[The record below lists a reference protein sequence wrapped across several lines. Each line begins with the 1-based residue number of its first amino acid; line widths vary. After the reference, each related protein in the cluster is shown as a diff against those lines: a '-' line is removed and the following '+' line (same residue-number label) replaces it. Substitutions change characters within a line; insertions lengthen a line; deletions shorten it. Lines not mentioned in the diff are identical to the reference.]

1 MLAAISTPKAA
12 LPAPRVHFTC
22 TRSALNLPPMNDAA
36 AGEPSDESLMLA
48 YAAGRVAAFEQLY
61 ARHRG
66 PLYRFLARQLRND
79 ALADELFQDIWQ
91 KVIAARA
98 SWRPEAAFST
108 WLFRIAHN
116 RLNDHWRALKHRPP
130 APADADDRTAQVPD
144 PHTPERT
151 LSEFEQ
157 RRRLQMALDELPGI
171 GPWTA
176 EMMLIFAFDRLDVF
190 SLGDVGLRNSINALY
205 SKRGRDG
212 KFKPLDEKKTLKI
225 VAPWAPY
232 RSVGCWYLWK
242 QLDGPVDT
250 WA

>member
-1 MLAAISTPKAA
+1 MIPPKTLRAAEAHLAAVDPVMARLIAAHGPSTLGRKRRDPFHVLCTSIIGQQLSTKAA
-12 LPAPRVHFTC
+12 DTIQ
-22 TRSALNLPPMNDAA
+22 
-36 AGEPSDESLMLA
+36 
-48 YAAGRVAAFEQLY
+48 GRVAKLLDAVDTAFTHHHFGRVEHE
-61 ARHRG
+61 A
-66 PLYRFLARQLRND
+66 LRACGLSN
-79 ALADELFQDIWQ
+79 AKAKWLLEL
-91 KVIAARA
+91 AARA
-98 SWRPEAAFST
+98 GDGRFDPV
-108 WLFRIAHN
+108 
-116 RLNDHWRALKHRPP
+116 ALAKLEN
-130 APADADDRTAQVPD
+130 TA
-144 PHTPERT
+144 
-151 LSEFEQ
+151 LA
-157 RRRLQMALDELPGI
+157 MALDALPGI